1 MCSFKLG
8 GAFPLEARS
17 KENRYYLSLKEE
29 ETSTRLIYLLIHLT
43 PTRSEYL
50 LCARPMTVTR
60 KHGWVRISSFPP
72 GHLWTK
78 ARRMGRSR
86 REKRWPAQGPVA
98 GEQQRW
104 DEKEVSWSPSQRVS
118 STGLS
123 CDLYPFISFL
133 CQFKV
138 YAHGFPQFTPGES
151 IRRLYH
157 CRPRN

>member
-29 ETSTRLIYLLIHLT
+29 ETSTRFIYLLIHLT

-78 ARRMGRSR
+78 ARRMRRSR

-104 DEKEVSWSPSQRVS
+104 DEKEVSWSPSQSVVHRPFLWPLPFYIIPLSVQ
-118 STGLS
+118 GL
-123 CDLYPFISFL
+123 C
-133 CQFKV
+133 
-138 YAHGFPQFTPGES
+138 T
-151 IRRLYH
+151 RLPPSH
-157 CRPRN
+157 TWGKH